1 MRRARPRHART
12 TVRGK
17 FRYTSAPAFT
27 FTPGKARRV
36 ETLCVCGLSYGNS
49 VRNEFTRRG
58 TNITGWTPVYARLY
72 LFLQSAFK
80 SAFYT
85 ARHSEQN
92 TTLPAAPWRLAGK
105 GRPGRFSYVLRI

>member
-49 VRNEFTRRG
+49 VRNEFTPER
-58 TNITGWTPVYARLY
+58 NQHNWMAR
-72 LFLQSAFK
+72 
-80 SAFYT
+80 
-85 ARHSEQN
+85 
-92 TTLPAAPWRLAGK
+92 
-105 GRPGRFSYVLRI
+105 RPGARALSCCGRVCARCAFRFTFDSFQLVR